1 MQADPLDPLSLA
13 PLFRPASIA
22 VIGASTDPTKLGTI
36 PLIHMKTSGFTGP
49 LYPIN
54 PRAPEVQGVPAFP
67 AIMAV
72 PGPVDLAIISVPE
85 ALVPQAMRDCAQK
98 GVRAIVLFT
107 SGFAEIGEAG
117 ARAQEEI
124 KAIARAGKMRLLGP
138 NCMGLINFANGVV
151 ATFHPAFGPGL
162 AAKGRIGLI
171 SQSGAFGGLAY
182 QVAQDRALAYSLIL
196 TTGNEGDVDIADG
209 IAYLADDP
217 ETAVIMLYIEGCR
230 DGRKLAQALARAGAR
245 RKPVVCL
252 KVGRTEA
259 GIAAVAS
266 HTAAL
271 AGADDIF
278 DAMFRQQGVYRC
290 ETMEEFFDIGYAA
303 AQASEPPSGRHV
315 GIITVSGG
323 VGVLMADAAA
333 SRGLEVTPAPQDL
346 QDGIRAMVPF
356 AATRNPIDVTG
367 QVVQDMGI
375 LERTIEMTLASG
387 FYESVAC
394 FIGSVGRSPVNA
406 PRFMECL
413 PRLRRRYPES
423 LLAVSCFYTPQ
434 FRAALDAAGCLV
446 FDEPTHALRALAA
459 LGKFRRAFDAS
470 PPLPTSI
477 TIDRDAAARLGI
489 TPATIDNALYEAFG
503 ERIVSTIFTRSNQY
517 RIIIKTDPQQPHAL
531 DTLSAICLPS
541 SLSAI
546 GQVPLS
552 AVAHFVEQDASLP
565 IDPLGQFPTPETLPP
580 GPCDEATSLA
590 ILARAGI
597 PVMSHRLVRS
607 ADEAAAAAEALGLPV
622 ALKIVSP
629 DITHKSDLG
638 GVVLN
643 LATPE
648 AVRRAFD
655 EVTARVQK
663 AAPQAGLGG
672 CLVAPMV
679 TGGVETILGAQWDPV
694 FGPVVM
700 LGLGGVFVEAL
711 KDVTF
716 RLAPFDEAEARRMI
730 TELRALPVLHGMRGR
745 PPADLAALAR
755 ALADLSRFAAA
766 QGPAL
771 ASLDINPF
779 LVLPEGQG
787 ALALDAV
794 LLPA

>member
-1 MQADPLDPLSLA
+1 MKPTSDPLSLA

-54 PRAPEVQGVPAFP
+54 PRAPEVQGIPAFP
-67 AIMAV
+67 GIMAV

-117 ARAQEEI
+117 RAPRRRSRRSRAPARCA
-124 KAIARAGKMRLLGP
+124 LGP

-230 DGRKLAQALARAGAR
+230 DGRKLAQALARARAR

-346 QDGIRAMVPF
+346 RTASAPWCRSPRR
-356 AATRNPIDVTG
+356 ATRSTSPARWCRTWAF
-367 QVVQDMGI
+367 

-394 FIGSVGRSPVNA
+394 FIGSVGRSPTNG
-406 PRFMECL
+406 PRFMESL
-413 PRLRRRYPES
+413 LRLRRRYPES
-423 LLAVSCFYTPQ
+423 LLAISCFYTPQ

-459 LGKFRRAFDAS
+459 LGNSAVLSTRLPPPRHRCRR
-470 PPLPTSI
+470 L
-477 TIDRDAAARLGI
+477 RRCR
-489 TPATIDNALYEAFG
+489 PAP
-503 ERIVSTIFTRSNQY
+503 VTR
-517 RIIIKTDPQQPHAL
+517 RFH
-531 DTLSAICLPS
+531 LPS
-541 SLSAI
+541 SPA
-546 GQVPLS
+546 P
-552 AVAHFVEQDASLP
+552 E
-565 IDPLGQFPTPETLPP
+565 FP
-580 GPCDEATSLA
+580 
-590 ILARAGI
+590 
-597 PVMSHRLVRS
+597 
-607 ADEAAAAAEALGLPV
+607 
-622 ALKIVSP
+622 
-629 DITHKSDLG
+629 
-638 GVVLN
+638 
-643 LATPE
+643 
-648 AVRRAFD
+648 
-655 EVTARVQK
+655 
-663 AAPQAGLGG
+663 
-672 CLVAPMV
+672 
-679 TGGVETILGAQWDPV
+679 
-694 FGPVVM
+694 
-700 LGLGGVFVEAL
+700 
-711 KDVTF
+711 
-716 RLAPFDEAEARRMI
+716 
-730 TELRALPVLHGMRGR
+730 
-745 PPADLAALAR
+745 
-755 ALADLSRFAAA
+755 
-766 QGPAL
+766 
-771 ASLDINPF
+771 
-779 LVLPEGQG
+779 
-787 ALALDAV
+787 
-794 LLPA
+794 